1 MGRVWGEYEE
11 SIGKARERLGKGMG
25 KVWERYQT
33 SMRKVSDKYA
43 KGIRCL
49 GVSYTEKTLQVRMI
63 ILQELYSVLQ

>member
-1 MGRVWGEYEE
+1 MRRVWGEYEE
-11 SIGKARERLGKGMG
+11 SIGKTRERYGKRMAN
-25 KVWERYQT
+25 VWERYGK
-33 SMRKVSDKYA
+33 SMGKVSDRYA